1 VRVLVDYRSALKGR
15 SGVGEYAHGLVAA
28 LASGRPT
35 AKGQA
40 VDVTIFSSSW
50 KDRLEVPQDLGG
62 VSAVDLRIPVT
73 GLNFA
78 WHRLGWPPVELLT
91 RREFDVTHSL
101 HPLLLPSRAAAQVIT
116 IHDLNFLS
124 HPERTRAEVRR
135 DYATLARD
143 HAHRAD
149 RIIAVSRFTAG
160 EIEAKLG
167 VGPDRIS
174 ICSPGAP
181 DWRPR
186 EMAPAAGYILF
197 LGTLE
202 PRKNIGALLDAY
214 ERLLSRQAL
223 APGRVFPDLVL
234 AGHAPPEAR
243 PWLEQIARPPLAGR
257 VRHLGYVEP
266 ANRRSLYEGASVL
279 VQPSFEEGFG
289 IPVLEA
295 MTVGVPVVAADRG
308 ALPEVLGDAG
318 LVVDPTDPEAIAAGL
333 ARMVEDTDLSAAC
346 AARGIARA
354 RGFRWADSA
363 ARAVEAYELAI
374 ERRTQRLTEARC
386 ASA

>member
-1 VRVLVDYRSALKGR
+1 
-15 SGVGEYAHGLVAA
+15 
-28 LASGRPT
+28 
-35 AKGQA
+35 

-62 VSAVDLRIPVT
+62 VNAVDLRIPVT

-78 WHRLGWPPVELLT
+78 WHRLGWPPAELLT

-116 IHDLNFLS
+116 IHDLHFLS

-135 DYATLARD
+135 DYPALARD
-143 HAHRAD
+143 HAQRAD
-149 RIIAVSRFTAG
+149 RIITVSRFTAG
-160 EIEAKLG
+160 EIETKLG
-167 VGPDRIS
+167 VATDRIS

-186 EMAPAAGYILF
+186 EVAPAAGYVLF

-214 ERLLSRQAL
+214 ERVLSRQAST
-223 APGRVFPDLVL
+223 GSGIFTDLVL
-234 AGHAPPEAR
+234 AGHAPPEAK
-243 PWLEQIARPPLAGR
+243 PWLERIARSPLAGR

-266 ANRRSLYEGASVL
+266 SNRRSLYEGAAVV

-295 MTVGVPVVAADRG
+295 MTIGVPVVAADRG

-318 LVVDPTDPEAIAAGL
+318 LLVDPRDPEAIAAAL
-333 ARMVEDTDLSAAC
+333 ARMIDDADLAAAC
-346 AARGIARA
+346 AVKGVARA
-354 RGFRWADSA
+354 RTFRWGDTA
-363 ARAVEAYELAI
+363 ARAIEAYELAL
-374 ERRTQRLTEARC
+374 ERRAQRLTEARC